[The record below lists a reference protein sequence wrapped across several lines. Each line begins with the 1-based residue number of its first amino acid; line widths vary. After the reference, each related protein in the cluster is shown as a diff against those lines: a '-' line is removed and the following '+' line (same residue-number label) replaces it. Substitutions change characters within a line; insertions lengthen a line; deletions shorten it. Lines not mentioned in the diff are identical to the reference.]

1 MTSAGIQRGAA
12 PYWRRMIDAVSAP
25 RLRPWVIG
33 GLMVVGTLL
42 HYGDALPVLHRAAA
56 DSPVSLAYRQSV
68 ERILFLVPVIYAAFV
83 FGMRG
88 GLATLAG
95 SLAIL
100 IPRALIGSELDH
112 SVAEVGGVTAVGALL
127 TFVIVRQQEDV
138 AVQKRMQES
147 MGYFVRQVL
156 TAQEDERNR
165 IALELHDE
173 PAQALLVICQRLD
186 ALAAS
191 AERPA
196 GERASEELAAEL
208 HGVRESVVR
217 TLTGL
222 RRLSQG
228 LRPRIL
234 DDHGLVAALEWLS
247 DQMHAECGM
256 KIQVESE
263 DLLKDLPLNTQ
274 LLLFRIAQ
282 EALRNIARHAGASQA
297 VVSVRSD
304 GRKLSMTITDDGRGF
319 EVPATL
325 SDLAGSGRMGLAG
338 MSERVRLLG
347 GVLNI
352 RSVLGQGSMV
362 EVELPYSAADG
373 ASASASAAHSLARDA
388 QALSAM

>member
-1 MTSAGIQRGAA
+1 MNSLAIPRSVA
-12 PYWRRMIDAVSAP
+12 PYWRSGLNAISAP
-25 RLRPWVIG
+25 RLRLWVIAG
-33 GLMVVGTLL
+33 MMLVGAAL
-42 HYGDALPVLHRAAA
+42 HYGDALPVLHTAAE

-68 ERILFLVPVIYAAFV
+68 ERILFLVPVMYAAYV

-88 GLATLAG
+88 GFGTLIICG
-95 SLAIL
+95 SIL
-100 IPRALIGSELDH
+100 LPRALIDSQLDH
-112 SVAEVGGVTAVGALL
+112 AVPEVAGVLTVGALL
-127 TFVIVRQQEDV
+127 TLVIVQQQEDV
-138 AVQKRMQES
+138 AAQKRMHES

-186 ALAAS
+186 QFAQR
-191 AERPA
+191 ERVKLGDELA
-196 GERASEELAAEL
+196 GELRD
-208 HGVRESVVR
+208 VRESVVS

-234 DDHGLVAALEWLS
+234 DDHGLVAALEWLG

-256 KIQVESE
+256 QIHVETE

-282 EALRNIARHAGASQA
+282 EALRNVARHAGASEA
-297 VVSVRSD
+297 VVSVRTD
-304 GRKLSMTITDDGRGF
+304 GNKLAMTITDDGRGF
-319 EVPATL
+319 LVPPAL
-325 SDLAGSGRMGLAG
+325 SDLAGSGRLGLAG

-347 GVLNI
+347 GILNI
-352 RSVLGQGSMV
+352 RSVLGKGSVV
-362 EVELPYSAADG
+362 EVELPYSPGAQPAA
-373 ASASASAAHSLARDA
+373 APAAHAIAPDA
-388 QALSAM
+388 PAYPVST